1 MTPPPREIIDHV
13 VGAASRA
20 PSVHNTQP
28 WRFEVAG
35 GVLDLYADRS
45 RQLPVLDPDGRQL
58 HLSCGAALQ
67 HAKVGARALGVDA
80 RVQLLPDPDQPDHLA
95 RLDLALGAPPT
106 TDEVELADAALR
118 RSTHRSP
125 FAPTE
130 VPEAVLEVLRSAVDA
145 EGAGLRTVRD
155 EGDLVL
161 LTVLLSH
168 ADEEEARDPAYREEL
183 ARWADLQ
190 GEPDQ
195 GIPSEALDPS
205 SGRGSSLALR
215 QFSTTPAQAESDDPP
230 SAEHPD
236 VVVVV
241 THADAPYDWLTAG
254 QALGA
259 LLLEAARNG
268 VLAQPL
274 GQVTD
279 KDAYRLRLRHE
290 LGLAGVPQ
298 MALRLGFAQSAT
310 GRTGRRS
317 VDAIL
322 QPVEER
328 S

>member
-1 MTPPPREIIDHV
+1 MSPPPRETIDHV

-28 WRFEVAG
+28 WRFEVDG
-35 GVLDLYADRS
+35 GVLDLYADRT

-58 HLSCGAALQ
+58 HLSCGAAVQ

-80 RVQLLPDPDQPDHLA
+80 AVRLLPDPARPDHLA
-95 RLDLALGAPPT
+95 RFDLSLGAAPT
-106 TDEVELADAALR
+106 SDEVELADAALR

-130 VPEAVLEVLRSAVDA
+130 VPQAVLEVLRSAVDA

-155 EGDLVL
+155 QDDLVA

-183 ARWADLQ
+183 ARWADLR

-195 GIPSEALDPS
+195 GIPSTALDPG

-215 QFSTTPAQAESDDPP
+215 QFTSGPAPAGSEDPP
-230 SAEHPD
+230 PAEHPD

-241 THADAPYDWLTAG
+241 THADAPYDWLVAG

-279 KDAYRLRLRHE
+279 KEAYRLRLRHE
-290 LGLAGVPQ
+290 LGLSGVPQ
-298 MALRLGFAQSAT
+298 MALRLGFPQSPAT
-310 GRTGRRS
+310 RTGRRR
-317 VDAIL
+317 VDEIL
-322 QPVEER
+322 TLTEEQ